1 MIDLQKMV
9 ILRSKLLV
17 CCRVALLIG
26 YENWLLTFINY
37 LVVLGMM
44 LFFGNDTFWQTSIT
58 G

>member
-26 YENWLLTFINY
+26 YERWGYQHLLT
-37 LVVLGMM
+37 
-44 LFFGNDTFWQTSIT
+44 T
-58 G
+58 